1 MFLHS
6 QIIERAYSF
15 LQANLRDR
23 QPITLN
29 VHRAPASATCTER
42 TDNLA
47 RSAVVEYDDKNF
59 KCLLLE
65 LQKKPRLQLAGNHF

>member
-6 QIIERAYSF
+6 QIIERANSF

-23 QPITLN
+23 QPTALN
-29 VHRAPASATCTER
+29 VHRAPASVTCTER
-42 TDNLA
+42 TDTFA

-59 KCLLLE
+59 ICLLLE
-65 LQKKPRLQLAGNHF
+65 LQKKPRLQWAGNHS